1 MFDQYS
7 NSSRNHSHHSSS
19 QKIKDQKSRSFDRDD
34 DELDVSALFKNEKK
48 RFTINN
54 VKEISK
60 LANFREKEFIRKH
73 ITKRETAKR
82 IEASALNLEKRTN
95 SHDVLG
101 GSVQIKSNKRRNG
114 LKENPFGSNSRNFTS
129 NFDYEMDIL

>member
-19 QKIKDQKSRSFDRDD
+19 QKIKDQKSHSFDRDD

-60 LANFREKEFIRKH
+60 LANFR
-73 ITKRETAKR
+73 
-82 IEASALNLEKRTN
+82 
-95 SHDVLG
+95 
-101 GSVQIKSNKRRNG
+101 
-114 LKENPFGSNSRNFTS
+114 
-129 NFDYEMDIL
+129 